1 VQPNPLLK
9 KRRTTD
15 RSMSTFCETLKERY
29 LTTPEQTAIFVLLS
43 GRVDTRLSYRELLRG
58 AAGYAATL
66 QERGVQPG
74 DVVILIFQHSFEL
87 IYAYFGCILQG
98 AIPSIMPFLTE
109 KLLPERY
116 RADLAALVGVTK
128 PQAIFTYR
136 EFEQEVKTVTGLDT
150 SVRAVIY
157 AEDAASPRDPDFSG
171 LGGMQRKDEDIVLL
185 QHSSGTTGLQKGV
198 ALSHRAVH
206 NQLEHYRKELAI
218 NNKDV
223 IVSWLPLYHDMGLIA
238 CFLMPV
244 LLGVPLVLL
253 SPFEW
258 VRAPHR
264 LMQAVSKYKGT
275 LSWLPNFAYNF
286 CAQKVRDRD
295 LDGVDLSSWR
305 AISNCSEP
313 MRFES
318 QQAFFERFKDFGLK
332 KEALCTCYA
341 MAENVFAVT
350 QGGIKS
356 PVAYDEI
363 DREAMQ
369 TEWLAKPALEG
380 LPVVKM
386 PSAGKPIEGTEVMVM
401 DAHGKGVSERTI
413 GELILRSD
421 CMLTDYF
428 HRPDATE
435 KAIRD
440 GWYYTG
446 DYGYMVGGEVYVC
459 GRKKEVIIV
468 GGKNVYPM
476 DLEEL
481 AMQVNGVHPGRVS
494 AFGVFNDEAGTE
506 DVIMVA
512 EVETND
518 PSERE
523 SIRDEIR
530 ATVTRGSAVALR
542 QVYLVGPHWLVKT
555 SSGKNARTANKEK
568 YLKETSPAG

>member
-1 VQPNPLLK
+1 
-9 KRRTTD
+9 
-15 RSMSTFCETLKERY
+15 MATFCDTLRERY
-29 LTTPEQTAIFVLLS
+29 QTSPDQVAIQVLLT
-43 GRVDTRLSYRELLRG
+43 GREDTALTYRDLLRG

-66 QERGVQPG
+66 EARGVQPG

-87 IYAYFGCILQG
+87 IYAYWGCILRG

-116 RADLAALVGVTK
+116 RGDLAALVSVTR

-136 EFEQEVKTVTGLDT
+136 EFEGEVGAVAGADT
-150 SVRAVIY
+150 SVQAVIF
-157 AEDAASPRDPDFSG
+157 ADEALPPRDPNFESM
-171 LGGMQRKDEDIVLL
+171 GGCHRVETDIVLL

-198 ALSHRAVH
+198 ALSHQAVH
-206 NQLEHYRKELAI
+206 NQLEHYRKELSI
-218 NNKDV
+218 DQKDV

-238 CFLMPV
+238 CFLMPI

-295 LDGVDLSSWR
+295 LEGVDLSSWR

-313 MRFES
+313 MRHES
-318 QQAFFERFKDFGLK
+318 HEALYEKFRQYGLRR
-332 KEALCTCYA
+332 EALCTCYA

-356 PVAYDEI
+356 PVAVDEI

-369 TEWLAKPALEG
+369 TAWRAEPAREG
-380 LPVVKM
+380 YPSVKM
-386 PSAGKPIEGTEVMVM
+386 PSAGLPIEGTEVKVV
-401 DAHGKGVSERTI
+401 DESGVEVGERVI
-413 GELILRSD
+413 AELALRSD
-421 CMLTDYF
+421 CMLSEYYN
-428 HRPDATE
+428 RPEVTS

-440 GWYYTG
+440 GWFFTG

-459 GRKKEVIIV
+459 GRKKELIIV

-481 AMQVNGVHPGRVS
+481 AMTVGGVHPGRVS
-494 AFGVFNDEAGTE
+494 AFGIFNESSGTE
-506 DVIMVA
+506 DVVIVA
-512 EVETND
+512 EVETED
-518 PSERE
+518 PAERLR
-523 SIRDEIR
+523 IGDEIR
-530 ATVTRGSAVALR
+530 AAVTRGSAVALR
-542 QVYLVGPHWLVKT
+542 QVYLVGPRWLVKT
-555 SSGKNARTANKEK
+555 SSGKNARVLNKEK
-568 YLKETSPAG
+568 YLKETGQA

>member
-1 VQPNPLLK
+1 
-9 KRRTTD
+9 
-15 RSMSTFCETLKERY
+15 MATFCDTLRERY
-29 LTTPEQTAIFVLLS
+29 QTNPDRVAIQVLLT
-43 GRVDTRLSYRELLRG
+43 GKEDTALTYQDLLRG

-66 QERGVQPG
+66 EARGVQPG

-87 IYAYFGCILQG
+87 IYAYWGCILRG

-116 RADLAALVGVTK
+116 RGDLAALVSVTR

-136 EFEQEVKTVTGLDT
+136 EFESEVGAVAGRET
-150 SVRAVIY
+150 SVRAVIF
-157 AEDAASPRDPDFSG
+157 ADEALPPRDPDFESM
-171 LGGMQRKDEDIVLL
+171 GGCQRVKTDIVLL

-198 ALSHRAVH
+198 ALSHQAVH
-206 NQLEHYRKELAI
+206 NQLEHYRKELSI
-218 NNKDV
+218 DQKDV

-238 CFLMPV
+238 CFLMPI

-286 CAQKVRDRD
+286 CAQKVLDRD
-295 LDGVDLSSWR
+295 MEGVDLSSWR

-313 MRFES
+313 MRHES
-318 QQAFFERFKDFGLK
+318 HEAFYDKFRQHGLRR
-332 KEALCTCYA
+332 EALCTCYA

-356 PVAYDEI
+356 PVAVDEI

-369 TEWLAKPALEG
+369 TAWRAEPAREG
-380 LPVVKM
+380 RPSVNM
-386 PSAGKPIEGTEVMVM
+386 PSAGLPIEGTEVKVV
-401 DAHGKGVSERTI
+401 DEGGVEVGERVI
-413 GELILRSD
+413 AELALRSD
-421 CMLTDYF
+421 CMLSEYYN
-428 HRPDATE
+428 RPDATS

-440 GWYYTG
+440 GWYFTG

-459 GRKKEVIIV
+459 GRKKELIIV

-481 AMQVNGVHPGRVS
+481 AMTAKGVHPGRVS
-494 AFGVFNDEAGTE
+494 AFGIFNESSGTE
-506 DVIMVA
+506 DVVVVA
-512 EVETND
+512 EVETED
-518 PSERE
+518 PAERMR
-523 SIRDEIR
+523 IGDEIR
-530 ATVTRGSAVALR
+530 AAVTRGSAVALR
-542 QVYLVGPHWLVKT
+542 QVYLVGPRWLVKT
-555 SSGKNARTANKEK
+555 SSGKNARVLNNEK
-568 YLKETSPAG
+568 YLKETGQA

>member
-1 VQPNPLLK
+1 MP
-9 KRRTTD
+9 
-15 RSMSTFCETLKERY
+15 TFCETLKEQY
-29 LTTPEQTAIFVLLS
+29 LSTPEQTAIFVLLS
-43 GRVDTRLSYRELLRG
+43 GREDTSLSYRELLRG

-66 QERGVQPG
+66 EEQGIQPG

-87 IYAYFGCILQG
+87 IYAYFGCILHG

-136 EFEQEVKTVTGLDT
+136 EFEQEVKTVTGPDT
-150 SVRAVIY
+150 SIRAVIY
-157 AEDAASPRDPDFSG
+157 AEDAASPRDPDFSS
-171 LGGMQRKDEDIVLL
+171 LGGMQRKDEEIVLL

-206 NQLEHYRKELAI
+206 NQLEHYCKELAI
-218 NNKDV
+218 NNEDV

-295 LDGVDLSSWR
+295 LEGVDLSSWR

-332 KEALCTCYA
+332 KGALCTCYA

-369 TEWLAKPALEG
+369 KEWLAKPAIKG
-380 LPVVKM
+380 QPVVKM

-421 CMLTDYF
+421 CMLTEYF

-435 KAIRD
+435 KAIKD

-459 GRKKEVIIV
+459 GRKKEMIIV

-481 AMQVNGVHPGRVS
+481 AMQVKGVHSGRVS
-494 AFGVFNDEAGTE
+494 AFGVFNDETGTE

-512 EVETND
+512 EVETNEL
-518 PSERE
+518 SERE

-568 YLKETSPAG
+568 YLKETSPAVRK

>member
-1 VQPNPLLK
+1 
-9 KRRTTD
+9 
-15 RSMSTFCETLKERY
+15 MSTFCETLKERY
-29 LTTPEQTAIFVLLS
+29 LSTPEQTAIFMLLS
-43 GRVDTRLSYRELLRG
+43 GREDTSVSYRDLLRG

-66 QERGVQPG
+66 EERGVQPG
-74 DVVILIFQHSFEL
+74 EGVILIFQHSFEL

-116 RADLAALVGVTK
+116 RADLAALVAVTK

-136 EFEQEVKTVTGLDT
+136 EFEQEVKTFTEPDT

-157 AEDAASPRDPDFSG
+157 AENAASPRDPDFSV
-171 LGGMQRKDEDIVLL
+171 LGGMQRKEKDIVLL

-206 NQLEHYRKELAI
+206 NQLEHYRKELRI
-218 NNKDV
+218 NHDDV

-253 SPFEW
+253 SPFDW

-295 LDGVDLSSWR
+295 LEGVDLSSWR

-369 TEWLAKPALEG
+369 MEWLAKPAIEG
-380 LPVVKM
+380 QPVVKM

-401 DAHGKGVSERTI
+401 DAQGKGVSERTI

-421 CMLTDYF
+421 CMLTEYF

-459 GRKKEVIIV
+459 GRKKEMIIV

-481 AMQVNGVHPGRVS
+481 AMQVKGVHPGRVS
-494 AFGVFNDEAGTE
+494 AFGVFNDETGTE

-512 EVETND
+512 EVETNE

-555 SSGKNARTANKEK
+555 SSGKNARTANKDK
-568 YLKETSPAG
+568 YLKETSSAG